1 MDKPDKTRKPQQFRA
16 ADLAAIPCPQ
26 PPAGRG
32 TVLDYVRKRKPSPSP
47 VRRTVLGATAAL
59 VLTAAPTAHAGGA
72 TGGATEMTQ
81 MMNNTQL
88 IAQVGEAVQ
97 TTSNTLMTAQ
107 TTMQQLRQLGPET
120 IMKLTGLPVEHVR
133 AMADAFVVMDNAVGV
148 YRDAENVLRQ
158 AERDAASL
166 NVSPSDLLRL
176 RSQVAYKYGG
186 VYKTSYEADKA
197 KLEALAKTAPQVSE
211 QAAKISSIDANVKGL
226 QFVANQNV
234 QIQTYMHQL
243 VESVA
248 TANMNAAAEAETRK
262 AVESRL
268 ADEAAALEEVR
279 RKNARTPNA
288 ELKMPW
294 EHVK

>member
-1 MDKPDKTRKPQQFRA
+1 MDKPDKTQKPQFRA
-16 ADLAAIPCPQ
+16 ADFAAIPCPP
-26 PPAGRG
+26 PPAGGG
-32 TVLDYVRKRKPSPSP
+32 TVLDYLRKRRPSPAVRK
-47 VRRTVLGATAAL
+47 TVLAAAAAL
-59 VLTAAPTAHAGGA
+59 ALAAPAAHAGGA

-88 IAQVGEAVQ
+88 IAQVGEAVE

-158 AERDAASL
+158 AERDATTL

-176 RSQVAYKYGG
+176 RAQVAYKYGG
-186 VYKTSYEADKA
+186 VYKTSYDADKA

-211 QAAKISSIDANVKGL
+211 QAEKISSIDANVKGL

-234 QIQTYMHQL
+234 QIQSYMHQL